1 MKLHKLLF
9 CCALSVLSIKQASAL
24 NEGVEV
30 PACNMKSFG
39 NSNAAVDLNGLRGQ
53 VVYIDFW
60 ASWCGPCAKSFPF
73 MNKLHGNFKDSGLK
87 IVAVNVDEQLAD
99 AEAFL
104 NQQPAAFPVALDS
117 EQACAKNFDVQAMPS
132 TYLVDRKG
140 KVRYIHMGFRSSEA
154 ESLQSQV
161 EQLLSESP

>member
-9 CCALSVLSIKQASAL
+9 CLALSVLSIKQALAF

-30 PACNMKSFG
+30 PACNMKTFD
-39 NSNAAVDLNGLRGQ
+39 NANAAVDLSALRGQ

-73 MNKLHGNFKDSGLK
+73 MNKLHANFKDSGLK
-87 IVAVNVDEQLAD
+87 IVAVNVDEQTAD

-104 NQQPAAFPVALDS
+104 RQQPAEFSIALDAD
-117 EQACAKNFDVQAMPS
+117 QACARSFDVQAMPS

-140 KVRYIHMGFRSSEA
+140 RVRYIHMGFRGSEA
-154 ESLQSQV
+154 ESLQTQV